1 MHIRVL
7 LIISSLILFLA
18 CGQNDSTKQKE
29 IISTLEAPPA
39 IGPYSQGIQ
48 YGDLLFISGQIPIDP
63 GTGEIQ
69 GENIEDQTRL
79 VLDHIGAVLR
89 AAGMDY
95 GNVLQCSVFL
105 TDLNDFPAMNAVYA
119 DYFPVDPP
127 SRATVEVSRL
137 PRDVLIEI
145 SAIAAR

>member
-1 MHIRVL
+1 MHIRTL
-7 LIISSLILFLA
+7 LIIISLLIFIA
-18 CGQNDSTKQKE
+18 CGQQESTIPKE
-29 IISTLEAPPA
+29 IISTDEAPPA

-63 GTGEIQ
+63 ATGEIQ
-69 GENIEDQTRL
+69 SENIEDQTRL

-105 TDLNDFPAMNAVYA
+105 TDLDDFPAMNAIYA

>member
-1 MHIRVL
+1 MHIRTL
-7 LIISSLILFLA
+7 LIIISLLIFIA
-18 CGQNDSTKQKE
+18 CGQQESTILKE
-29 IISTLEAPPA
+29 IISTDEAPPA

-63 GTGEIQ
+63 ATGEIQ
-69 GENIEDQTRL
+69 SENIEDQTRL

-105 TDLNDFPAMNAVYA
+105 TDLDDFPAMNAIYA